1 MRRGAVSRIVLCTH
15 ARTARNRVDAREPD
29 LNSRYFIPHHSEAGK
44 QTQYKPDV
52 KEQTGAGTVATPPT
66 CGAHG
71 LQRQQSPGRQDT
83 GLNNLEASLS
93 RVSFPCPGV
102 PSLSRGAFPPSPPRP
117 PGATEHRPH
126 LPHVLGKPALSWLS
140 REGARRPS
148 LHPTACTGGQGRRG
162 LCGRTLPRHAGGS
175 SENRLSDCDRPS
187 PMSGLQNGHKPHAS
201 LFDKPTRPD
210 VLGRSLSNWCKVW
223 RSESRIFHP
232 AYCVLSFDTGSGF
245 TFASDYRSALI
256 RREPALLRNE

>member
-1 MRRGAVSRIVLCTH
+1 MGSSANNH
-15 ARTARNRVDAREPD
+15 PGGRT
-29 LNSRYFIPHHSEAGK
+29 
-44 QTQYKPDV
+44 Q
-52 KEQTGAGTVATPPT
+52 
-66 CGAHG
+66 
-71 LQRQQSPGRQDT
+71 
-83 GLNNLEASLS
+83 ASTIWKL
-93 RVSFPCPGV
+93 PCPGCPFLV
-102 PSLSRGAFPPSPPRP
+102 QGCLPCAFLVQGCLSPSPPRP
-117 PGATEHRPH
+117 PGAMEHRPH
-126 LPHVLGKPALSWLS
+126 LPPVLGKPALSWLS

-148 LHPTACTGGQGRRG
+148 LHPTAGTRGQGHRG
-162 LCGRTLPRHAGGS
+162 VCGRTLPRHAGGS
-175 SENRLSDCDRPS
+175 SDNRLSDCDRTS

-201 LFDKPTRPD
+201 LFDKPTQPD